1 MPSRRETGQD
11 VTLMA
16 LDVVGEAGQQQS
28 FIAHTGLAKSA
39 TTQSRGDA
47 EVYHMGP
54 PLEVDG
60 RMRAD
65 AVGTA
70 GLSDDEDRRIRDFI
84 SRHEGEHAAVK
95 LTRTNLLKV
104 LPQVYCIHPHAEP
117 FYEADGR
124 YARMKFS
131 CAGFVF
137 EAYREARILLFD
149 VGILPS
155 IDLATIKEAY
165 PRATC
170 LLDDSDFR
178 GSMGLNSANESSANE
193 WPVMLCGYLLH
204 AMNQEN
210 TVIRQGL
217 YRPKKGDQHFA
228 G

>member
-1 MPSRRETGQD
+1 MPSRRETHQD

-16 LDVVGEAGQQQS
+16 LDVVGHAGPQQD
-28 FIAHTGLAKSA
+28 FIAHTGLARNA
-39 TTQSRGDA
+39 TTQSRDDT

-54 PLEVDG
+54 PLEVEG

-84 SRHEGEHAAVK
+84 FRHWGEHAAVT
-95 LTRTNLLKV
+95 LTRANLRQV
-104 LPQVYCIHPHAEP
+104 LPEVYCIHPHTEP
-117 FYEADGR
+117 FREADGR
-124 YARMKFS
+124 YARMRFS

-149 VGILPS
+149 HSLLPLR
-155 IDLATIKEAY
+155 DLAMIKEAY
-165 PRATC
+165 PHCARFLDNPSLRA
-170 LLDDSDFR
+170 
-178 GSMGLNSANESSANE
+178 SMGLNGADK

-204 AMNQEN
+204 AMNQEDAA
-210 TVIRQGL
+210 IRQGQ
-217 YRPKKGDQHFA
+217 YQPKEGDQYFA